1 MKKNSRK
8 WNRRHEFQW
17 HKATKS
23 RKGHPS
29 YITESS
35 GKFYR
40 FFCFTHSPTTDGQKN
55 VKLKHNIDPKEN
67 RDCYVRPIRQ
77 TDLSENFELPYIRYR
92 LHQDDLSKIK
102 NLVSS
107 NKKRKRR

>member
-35 GKFYR
+35 GTRFR
-40 FFCFTHSPTTDGQKN
+40 FFCFTHSPSTDGEQN
-55 VKLKHNIDPKEN
+55 IKLKHNIDPKEV
-67 RDCYVRPIRQ
+67 RDCYVRPVRQ
-77 TDLSENFELPYIRYR
+77 IDTVYSFEPA
-92 LHQDDLSKIK
+92 KIK
-102 NLVSS
+102 YRIHEEDKPLIQRLR
-107 NKKRKRR
+107 KEKRKRR